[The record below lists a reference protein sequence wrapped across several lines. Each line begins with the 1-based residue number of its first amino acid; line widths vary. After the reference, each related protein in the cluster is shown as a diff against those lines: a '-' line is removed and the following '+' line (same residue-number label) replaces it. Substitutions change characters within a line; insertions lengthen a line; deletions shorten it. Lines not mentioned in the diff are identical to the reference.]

1 MDTLDGVQLQWFVG
15 AKRDVAKFH
24 ETAVGPIVNLTPLRS
39 GKAQVL
45 IALHEMTSGSEI
57 AFQLSADLRACRP
70 KLLVDA
76 ARHPGHSYHRAS
88 SA

>member
-1 MDTLDGVQLQWFVG
+1 MSGRGKCTSPVYKVILPGHRDGNELDTLDGVQLQWFVG

-45 IALHEMTSGSEI
+45 IALDET
-57 AFQLSADLRACRP
+57 AFLSP
-70 KLLVDA
+70 S
-76 ARHPGHSYHRAS
+76 PS
-88 SA
+88 

>member
-76 ARHPGHSYHRAS
+76 ARNP
-88 SA
+88 